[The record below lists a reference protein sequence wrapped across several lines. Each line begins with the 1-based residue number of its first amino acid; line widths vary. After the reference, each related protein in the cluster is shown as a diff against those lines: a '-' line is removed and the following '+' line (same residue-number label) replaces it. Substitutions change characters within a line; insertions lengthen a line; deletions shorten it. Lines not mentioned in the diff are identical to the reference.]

1 MDTKLVSIRYLC
13 KNIFYSHLKIMEIV
27 SARDFRAKQT
37 SILSKVK
44 AGESVLLTS
53 RIGTFKIVPV
63 TENDMLTSR
72 ICEGLREVQKIE
84 SGKQAP
90 KSARSF
96 LNEL

>member
-1 MDTKLVSIRYLC
+1 M
-13 KNIFYSHLKIMEIV
+13 
-27 SARDFRAKQT
+27 
-37 SILSKVK
+37 
-44 AGESVLLTS
+44 LTS

-72 ICEGLREVQKIE
+72 ICEGLREVQRIE
-84 SGKQAP
+84 SGKQAS